1 VAPTSAGPTGAILAL
16 DASGAACSV
25 AVMRDGDLLA
35 TRQQP
40 MDRGHAEA
48 LMPLVMEAMGE
59 AGIAFTDLA
68 EIAVGVGPGSF
79 TGIRIALAAAR
90 GMALATGRPVVGID
104 SFSAVAAQ
112 LARADL
118 AGRSLLVAIE
128 SKRAE
133 LFGQY
138 FDSGL
143 RPIGGPLVLQ
153 PDALLRHRPAGPLLI
168 AGDGAARLPLRA
180 DIALARDGLRP
191 DARAIA
197 RLAQTGQHVL
207 PARPLY
213 LRAADVTLPHG
224 NETAQ

>member
-1 VAPTSAGPTGAILAL
+1 MTGAVPSGTILAL

-25 AVMRDGDLLA
+25 AVMRDGNLRA
-35 TRQQP
+35 ARRQP

-48 LMPLVMEAMGE
+48 LMPLVMEAMAE
-59 AGIAFTDLA
+59 AGIGFADLA
-68 EIAVGVGPGSF
+68 TIAVGVGPGSF

-90 GMALATGRPVVGID
+90 GMGLAARRPVVGID

-112 LARADL
+112 LDPADL

-128 SKRAE
+128 SKRSE

-138 FDSGL
+138 FESD
-143 RPIGGPLVLQ
+143 RRAIGGPHVLP
-153 PDALLRHRPAGPLLI
+153 PDALLRQRPAGSLLI
-168 AGDGAARLPLRA
+168 AGDGAARLPPGA
-180 DIALARDGLRP
+180 DIVPARETLRP

-197 RLAQTGQHVL
+197 RLAQAGEHVL

-213 LRAADVTLPHG
+213 LRAADVTLPRRIQ
-224 NETAQ
+224 TAR

>member
-1 VAPTSAGPTGAILAL
+1 MSGPIPTGAILAL

-25 AVMRDGDLLA
+25 AVRRDGTFLSW
-35 TRQQP
+35 REQK

-48 LMPLVMEAMGE
+48 LMPLVMAAMSE
-59 AGIAFTDLA
+59 AGTGFADLA
-68 EIAVGVGPGSF
+68 SIAVGVGPGSF

-90 GMALATGRPVVGID
+90 GMGLAAKRPVVGID

-112 LARADL
+112 LTPAER
-118 AGRSLLVAIE
+118 AGRALLVVIE

-138 FDSGL
+138 FDEKLASLGE
-143 RPIGGPLVLQ
+143 PLVLA

-168 AGDGAARLPLRA
+168 AGDGAERLPPGP
-180 DIALARDGLRP
+180 DSVLARHALRP

-197 RLAQTGQHVL
+197 RLTEAGNHVL

-213 LRAADVTLPHG
+213 LRAADVTLPRSAE
-224 NETAQ
+224 NA